1 MIALPI
7 KLYVGWGGK
16 VGLVVVGGD
25 ILAAR
30 TPLCTRRVAVLF
42 AKPEHEL
49 QDANRNRAQISGL
62 STFNPFS
69 GENAFQVDTK
79 TRLGSKFLPGI
90 WALFL

>member
-1 MIALPI
+1 M
-7 KLYVGWGGK
+7 
-16 VGLVVVGGD
+16 
-25 ILAAR
+25 LAAR
-30 TPLCTRRVAVLF
+30 TPLCTGRGAVLF
-42 AKPEHEL
+42 AKPEQLL
-49 QDANRNRAQISGL
+49 QDTNRNRAQIPGL

>member
-1 MIALPI
+1 M
-7 KLYVGWGGK
+7 GD
-16 VGLVVVGGD
+16 D
-25 ILAAR
+25 ILVIR
-30 TPLCTRRVAVLF
+30 TPLCTRRAAVLF

-49 QDANRNRAQISGL
+49 QDANRNRAQIPGL

-79 TRLGSKFLPGI
+79 TCLGSKFLPVI